1 MEKDTDSRTGWSHD
15 RGCCTHSLF
24 FYRIDDILRDPG
36 TEVGCLGI
44 RVDGLRS
51 DCLALV
57 SIWERYIKLFF
68 SIILVNMNPS
78 DLASHVDDGADGD
91 DEKSN
96 NELRSA
102 SARVRKRRTRRTRR
116 ARSLARRVR
125 RTQKTT
131 RRKQ

>member
-1 MEKDTDSRTGWSHD
+1 MEKDTDSRMGCTRG
-15 RGCCTHSLF
+15 RGCCIHSLF
-24 FYRIDDILRDPG
+24 FYRIGGILRDRG

-51 DCLALV
+51 GCLALV
-57 SIWERYIKLFF
+57 GIWGYVNLFF

-102 SARVRKRRTRRTRR
+102 GARVRTRRTRR

-125 RTQKTT
+125 RTKKTT